1 MSTSSNVRIA
11 KNTILLYI
19 RMLIS
24 LVISLYTSR
33 TVLQILGEDDFGIY
47 NVVGGVVVLFSFLT
61 NAMTNSTQRF
71 LNYNLGLND
80 ETKITNVFN
89 TSMLAHF
96 TIFGVVL
103 VLAETVGLWFVMTH
117 LNIPP
122 ERYSASIWVYHASVF
137 ATLLNIIVIPY
148 RASIIATERMG
159 IFAYISILDVVLKLI
174 IVLILPFFSVD
185 HLVLYA
191 FLLAGISL
199 LNYVLYRGICRMKM
213 EFTHFH
219 FVWDKAQYVEQM
231 SFSGCYLFGGLA
243 NVGAKQG
250 TNILINIF
258 YNVAVNAAVG
268 IANQVRNAV
277 FGFVTSFQTAFNP
290 QIVKLYASGEQEKLL
305 SLIYRSSKFSYYLLF
320 IISLPIIVF
329 CEDILSLWLVNI
341 PEYAVVFTQLVIVTS
356 FTEALSAPLW
366 TAIGATGK
374 IKRYQIVVSLIILLD
389 IPLVY
394 IAFELGLSPVYAF
407 IISLVINL
415 LAYIY
420 RLFYIKTH
428 INYSIVTYLRVV
440 LMPCIVITIISSFIP
455 LVLSPYIESTFTLF
469 VSILLTIST
478 SALCIYMLGLSKIEK
493 DFILQNFLGRI
504 KRNQYGRLRPD

>member
-1 MSTSSNVRIA
+1 MSTSSNARIA
-11 KNTILLYI
+11 KNTILLYV

-24 LVISLYTSR
+24 LAISLYTSR
-33 TVLQILGEDDFGIY
+33 AILRILGEDDFGIY

-80 ETKITNVFN
+80 EQKIANVFN

-103 VLAETVGLWFVMTH
+103 ILAETVGLWFVETQ

-122 ERYSASIWVYHASVF
+122 ERYSASIWVYHASVL

-148 RASIIATERMG
+148 RASLIATERMG
-159 IFAYISILDVVLKLI
+159 IFASISIWEVILKLI
-174 IVLILPFFSVD
+174 IVLILPLFSVD

-199 LNYVLYRGICRMKM
+199 LNFVLYRGICRTKM

-219 FVWDKAQYVEQM
+219 LVWDKDQYIEQM
-231 SFSGCYLFGGLA
+231 SFSGWYLFGGMA

-258 YNVAVNAAVG
+258 FNVAVNAAVG

-290 QIVKLYASGEQEKLL
+290 QIVKLYATGEHEKLL

-320 IISLPIIVF
+320 IISLPIVVF
-329 CEDILSLWLVNI
+329 CEDILSLWLVNV
-341 PEYAVVFTQLVIVTS
+341 PNYAVVFTQLVIITS

-366 TAIGATGK
+366 TAIGATGRVQK
-374 IKRYQIVVSLIILLD
+374 YQIFVSLIILFD

-394 IAFELGLSPVYAF
+394 IILKLGFGPTWTFIVNL
-407 IISLVINL
+407 IISLI
-415 LAYIY
+415 AYLY
-420 RLFYIKTH
+420 RLLYISKYIHYNIFSYFKYVLVPCVIVTIMSCPLPILLSELCESRLHIILSILATLFISCLTIFYI
-428 INYSIVTYLRVV
+428 
-440 LMPCIVITIISSFIP
+440 
-455 LVLSPYIESTFTLF
+455 
-469 VSILLTIST
+469 
-478 SALCIYMLGLSKIEK
+478 GLSKSERE
-493 DFILQNFLGRI
+493 FIRVFIIQRI
-504 KRNQYGRLRPD
+504 NK

>member
-1 MSTSSNVRIA
+1 MESNSNSRIA

-33 TVLQILGEDDFGIY
+33 AILQILGEDDFGIY

-71 LNYNLGLND
+71 LNYNLGLKD
-80 ETKITNVFN
+80 EKKIANVFN

-103 VLAETVGLWFVMTH
+103 VLAETIGLWFVMTQ
-117 LNIPP
+117 LNIPA
-122 ERYSASIWVYHASVF
+122 ERYTASLWVYQASII

-148 RASIIATERMG
+148 RASIIASERMS
-159 IFAYISILDVVLKLI
+159 IFAYISILDVVLKLV
-174 IVLILPFFSVD
+174 IVLILPYFAVD
-185 HLVLYA
+185 SLILYS
-191 FLLAGISL
+191 FLLSGISL
-199 LNYVLYRGICRMKM
+199 LNFVLYRFICRRKM
-213 EFTHFH
+213 AFTHYH
-219 FVWDKAQYVEQM
+219 FIWDKAQYKEQM
-231 SFSGCYLFGGLA
+231 TFSGWYLFGGLA
-243 NVGAKQG
+243 TVGAKQG

-290 QIVKLYASGEQEKLL
+290 QIVKLYAAGEKDKLL

-320 IISLPIIVF
+320 IISLPIVVF
-329 CEDILSLWLVNI
+329 CEDILSLWLVNV
-341 PEYAVVFTQLVIVTS
+341 PNYAVVFTQLVIITS

-366 TAIGATGK
+366 TAIGATGCIQK
-374 IKRYQIVVSLIILLD
+374 YQLWSSLIILQD

-394 IAFELGLSPVYAF
+394 LIFKFGLSPIWAF
-407 IISLVINL
+407 TINLIISF
-415 LAYIY
+415 LAYAY
-420 RLFYIKTH
+420 RLLYIRKF
-428 INYSIVTYLRVV
+428 INYRLSVYLRFV
-440 LMPCIVITIISSFIP
+440 LLPCIKVSMLSVPSAILLNRISS
-455 LVLSPYIESTFTLF
+455 STVSVF
-469 VSILLTIST
+469 VSIGATIIISCC
-478 SALCIYMLGLSKIEK
+478 SIYCIGLNKSEQEFVVNNIARR
-493 DFILQNFLGRI
+493 FIRQ
-504 KRNQYGRLRPD
+504 